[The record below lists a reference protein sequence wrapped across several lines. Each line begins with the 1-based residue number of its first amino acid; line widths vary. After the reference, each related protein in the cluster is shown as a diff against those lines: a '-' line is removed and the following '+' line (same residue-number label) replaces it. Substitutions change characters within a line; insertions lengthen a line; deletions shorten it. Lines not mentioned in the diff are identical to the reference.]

1 MAEQRSADEAR
12 RELVLRL
19 KRAEG
24 QIRGVQNMIEAGND
38 CEEIAQQLSAARKAL
53 DKAFYEL
60 MACAI
65 QHPQFSANQRERHDA
80 RIERL
85 TRVLARLG

>member
-1 MAEQRSADEAR
+1 MAEQRNADEAR

-24 QIRGVQNMIEAGND
+24 QIRGVQSMIAGGED
-38 CEEIAQQLSAARKAL
+38 CEKIAQQLSAARKAL

-85 TRVLARLG
+85 TRVLARLA

>member
-1 MAEQRSADEAR
+1 MAEQRNADEAR

-24 QIRGVQNMIEAGND
+24 QIRGVQSMIEGGQD
-38 CEEIAQQLSAARKAL
+38 CEKIAQQLSAARKAL
-53 DKAFYEL
+53 DRAFYKL

-65 QHPQFSANQRERHDA
+65 QHPQFSADQRERHDA

-85 TRVLARLG
+85 TRVLARLA

>member
-1 MAEQRSADEAR
+1 MAEQRNADEAR

-24 QIRGVQNMIEAGND
+24 QIRGVQDMIEGGQD
-38 CEEIAQQLSAARKAL
+38 CEKIAQQLSAARKAL
-53 DKAFYEL
+53 DRAFYEL

-65 QHPQFSANQRERHDA
+65 QHPQFSADPRERHDA

-85 TRVLARLG
+85 TRVLARLA

>member
-1 MAEQRSADEAR
+1 MAEQRSAQEAR

-65 QHPQFSANQRERHDA
+65 QHPQFSADQRERSDA
-80 RIERL
+80 RIQRL
-85 TRVLARLG
+85 ARVLARLG

>member
-1 MAEQRSADEAR
+1 MTESKDADAAR

-19 KRAEG
+19 RRVEG
-24 QIRGVQNMIEAGND
+24 QIRGVQGMIEAGDD
-38 CEEIAQQLSAARKAL
+38 CEAVAQQLSAARKAL

-65 QHPQFSANQRERHDA
+65 QHPQFSTNRRERQEA
-80 RIERL
+80 RVERL
-85 TRVLARLG
+85 ARVLAKLG

>member
-1 MAEQRSADEAR
+1 MAEQRNADEAR

-24 QIRGVQNMIEAGND
+24 QIRGVQSMIAGGED
-38 CEEIAQQLSAARKAL
+38 CEKIAQQLSAARKAL

-65 QHPQFSANQRERHDA
+65 QHPQFSANQRERHEA

-85 TRVLARLG
+85 TRVLARLA

>member
-1 MAEQRSADEAR
+1 MAEQRNADEAR

-38 CEEIAQQLSAARKAL
+38 CEDIAQQLSAARKAL

-65 QHPQFSANQRERHDA
+65 QHPQFSADQRERHDA

-85 TRVLARLG
+85 TRVLARLA

>member
-1 MAEQRSADEAR
+1 MADLRADAAR

-24 QIRGVQNMIEAGND
+24 QIRGVQAMIEAGQD
-38 CEEIAQQLSAARKAL
+38 CEDIAQQLSAARKAL

-65 QHPQFSANQRERHDA
+65 RHPQFSSNPRERGDA

-85 TRVLARLG
+85 ARVLARLG

>member
-1 MAEQRSADEAR
+1 MAEQRNADEAR

-24 QIRGVQNMIEAGND
+24 QIRGVQNMIAGGED
-38 CEEIAQQLSAARKAL
+38 CEKIAQQLSAARKAL

-85 TRVLARLG
+85 TRVLARLA